1 MRAFKRS
8 TGLLLV
14 AAFLWS
20 CATSQVPTPPRAVA
34 GGVQFTLSAP
44 GANSAS
50 LVGSFNGWSLRAHP
64 MRADGDGRW
73 TLVVP
78 LPPGEY
84 QFMYVID
91 GKQWLTPPLAE
102 DYLDDGFG
110 QKNGVLSV
118 R

>member
-1 MRAFKRS
+1 
-8 TGLLLV
+8 
-14 AAFLWS
+14 
-20 CATSQVPTPPRAVA
+20 
-34 GGVQFTLSAP
+34 
-44 GANSAS
+44 
-50 LVGSFNGWSLRAHP
+50 

>member
-8 TGLLLV
+8 TGVLLT

-20 CATSQVPTPPRAVA
+20 CATNHVPKPPQAVA
-34 GGVQFTLSAP
+34 EGVRFILSVP
-44 GANSAS
+44 GANQAS
-50 LVGSFNGWSLRAHP
+50 LAGSFNGWSPTTHP
-64 MRADGDGRW
+64 MKADGDGRW
-73 TLVVP
+73 MLVVP

-84 QFMYVID
+84 QFMYVIN

-102 DYLDDGFG
+102 DFVDDGFG
-110 QKNGVLSV
+110 NRNGVVIV